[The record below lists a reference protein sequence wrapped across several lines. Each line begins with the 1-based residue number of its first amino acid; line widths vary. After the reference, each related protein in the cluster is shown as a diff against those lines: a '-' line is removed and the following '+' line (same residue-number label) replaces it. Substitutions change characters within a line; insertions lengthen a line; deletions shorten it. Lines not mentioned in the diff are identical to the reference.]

1 MNDGVKRGSMCEVVG
16 QAERG
21 CDALERGSD
30 CDSVDRALVEG
41 EGVRLQ
47 SIASD

>member
-1 MNDGVKRGSMCEVVG
+1 MNDGVKRVSMCEVVC

-21 CDALERGSD
+21 CDAVERGRD
-30 CDSVDRALVEG
+30 CDSVDRAFG
-41 EGVRLQ
+41 GGGVRLQ